1 MSAVAVQSSQPT
13 TVSQLTHTERRKQP
27 LRASVQ
33 SALERYFRD
42 LDGHDVDGV
51 YDMVIGQVEQAMLE
65 SIMRHTRSNQTRAA
79 DMLGINRSTLRK
91 KLKLY
96 GLL

>member
-1 MSAVAVQSSQPT
+1 MSAVAIANSQSAK
-13 TVSQLTHTERRKQP
+13 VSQLTQVERRKQP

-42 LDGHDVDGV
+42 LDGHDAGDV

-65 SIMRHTRSNQTRAA
+65 SIMQHTRSNQTRAA
-79 DMLGINRSTLRK
+79 EMLGINRST
-91 KLKLY
+91 
-96 GLL
+96 

>member
-1 MSAVAVQSSQPT
+1 MTALAMQSDRQVGIGRVPGN
-13 TVSQLTHTERRKQP
+13 ERRKQP

-33 SALERYFRD
+33 SALERYFDD
-42 LDGHDVDGV
+42 LDGHDADSI

-65 SIMRHTRSNQTRAA
+65 SIMLHTRSNQTRAA
-79 DMLGINRSTLRK
+79 EMLGINRSTLRK

>member
-1 MSAVAVQSSQPT
+1 MSVALHGNTAS
-13 TVSQLTHTERRKQP
+13 VSQLTTRERRKQP

-33 SALERYFRD
+33 SALELYFRD
-42 LDGHDVDGV
+42 LEGHDADGV

-65 SIMRHTRSNQTRAA
+65 SIMHHTRSNQTRAA
-79 DMLGINRSTLRK
+79 EVLGINRSTLRK
-91 KLKLY
+91 KLKTH

>member
-1 MSAVAVQSSQPT
+1 MSAAAMANSEPA
-13 TVSQLTHTERRKQP
+13 TVSQLTHAERRKQP

-33 SALERYFRD
+33 SALERYFHD
-42 LDGHDVDGV
+42 LEGHDADGV

-79 DMLGINRSTLRK
+79 EMLGINRSTLRK

>member
-1 MSAVAVQSSQPT
+1 MSAVAMQSSQPA
-13 TVSQLTHTERRKQP
+13 TVSQLTNSERRKQP

-42 LDGHDVDGV
+42 LDGHDAGAV

-65 SIMRHTRSNQTRAA
+65 SIMQHTRSNQTRAA
-79 DMLGINRSTLRK
+79 EMLGINRSTLRK

-96 GLL
+96 GML

>member
-1 MSAVAVQSSQPT
+1 MSAVAMQTGQPS

-33 SALERYFRD
+33 YALERYFRD
-42 LDGHDVDGV
+42 LEGHDADCV

-65 SIMRHTRSNQTRAA
+65 SIMQHTRSNQTRAA
-79 DMLGINRSTLRK
+79 EMLGINRSTLRK

-96 GLL
+96 GML

>member
-1 MSAVAVQSSQPT
+1 MSAVTSLQSSQEVRHVVP
-13 TVSQLTHTERRKQP
+13 HERRKQP

-33 SALERYFRD
+33 SALELFFRD
-42 LDGHDVDGV
+42 LDGHEAEGV

-65 SIMRHTRSNQTRAA
+65 SIMQHTRSNQTRAA
-79 DMLGINRSTLRK
+79 EVLGINRSTLRK
-91 KLKLY
+91 KLKLH

>member
-1 MSAVAVQSSQPT
+1 MSAVAMQSTQPT

-42 LDGHDVDGV
+42 LDGHD
-51 YDMVIGQVEQAMLE
+51 EF
-65 SIMRHTRSNQTRAA
+65 HW
-79 DMLGINRSTLRK
+79 
-91 KLKLY
+91 
-96 GLL
+96 LLLHCWYLFSW

>member
-1 MSAVAVQSSQPT
+1 MSAVFHGGTGTSAQCIANR
-13 TVSQLTHTERRKQP
+13 ERRKQP
-27 LRASVQ
+27 LRTSVLT
-33 SALERYFRD
+33 ALERYFND
-42 LDGHDVDGV
+42 LEGHRADNV

-65 SIMRHTRSNQTRAA
+65 CVITRTRGNQTRAA
-79 DMLGINRSTLRK
+79 EVLGINRSTLRK

>member
-1 MSAVAVQSSQPT
+1 MSAVFHGRTGTSTRCIPSQ
-13 TVSQLTHTERRKQP
+13 ERRKQP
-27 LRASVQ
+27 LRPSVL
-33 SALERYFRD
+33 SALERYFKD
-42 LDGHDVDGV
+42 LEGHQPDNV

-65 SIMRHTRSNQTRAA
+65 CVLTRTRGNQTRAA
-79 DMLGINRSTLRK
+79 EVLGINRSTLRK